1 MSVSNWGKRLKS
13 KVQYRRVLIKL
24 SGEALMGNEGYG
36 IDQIVVS
43 DMAKQIKE
51 IKELG
56 VEVAIVLGGGNIYRG
71 KKGEKKGMDRVTGDY
86 MGMMATVIN
95 ALALQHTLEK
105 LGVEAVVQ
113 TALKIEKIAEPY
125 VRKDALGH
133 LKEGRVIIFACGTG
147 NPYFTTDTAAALR
160 AIEIKAEIL
169 LKATKVDGVFDK
181 DPELH
186 KNAQFYP
193 EISYSDVLN
202 KDLQVMDLTA
212 ITLCKE
218 NQLPLAVFN
227 MRKKGNLKKAVLGEH
242 IGTIVRR

>member
-1 MSVSNWGKRLKS
+1 MKS
-13 KVQYRRVLIKL
+13 KVRYRRVLIKL
-24 SGEALMGNEGYG
+24 SGEALAGNKGYG
-36 IDQIVVS
+36 IDQTVVS
-43 DMAKQIKE
+43 DMAKQIKD

-56 VEVAIVLGGGNIYRG
+56 VEVALVLGGGNIYRG
-71 KKGEKKGMDRVTGDY
+71 KKGEKGGMDRVTGDY

-95 ALALQHTLEK
+95 ALALQNNLERID
-105 LGVEAVVQ
+105 VETVVQ
-113 TALKIEKIAEPY
+113 TALKIEKIADPF

-133 LKEGRVIIFACGTG
+133 LTEGRVIIFACGTG

-160 AIEIKAEIL
+160 AIEIKADIL

-181 DPELH
+181 DPEVY
-186 KNAQFYP
+186 KNAKFYS
-193 EISYSDVLN
+193 EISYNDVLN